1 MNWIWSNL
9 DLIWDRT
16 LDHLVLS
23 VPPIILSFVIALPIG
38 WLAHRF
44 QLGRGVIL
52 TGVGLLYAIPSLPL
66 FIVLPAIVGTSAR
79 DPLNLIIA
87 LTIYGVALMVRVVSD
102 GLASV
107 DADVRQSATAVGF
120 SGWTLFWQVQLP
132 LAGPVLLAGLRVVAV
147 STVSLA
153 TVGAVIGV
161 ASLGSLFTD
170 GFQRGIQAEIVAG
183 IVSTVVLALLFDWSL
198 VALGRL
204 LMPWSRAVS
213 PSILSR
219 WAGRSRD
226 AAAAAP
232 AASAAAGAEV
242 LK

>member
-9 DLIWDRT
+9 DLIWDHT

-23 VPPIILSFVIALPIG
+23 VPPIILSFFISLPLG
-38 WLAHRF
+38 WLAYRF
-44 QLGRGVIL
+44 QLGRGIIL

-66 FIVLPAIVGTSAR
+66 FIVLPAIVGTNVR

-87 LTIYGVALMVRVVSD
+87 LTIYGVALMVRVVAD

-107 DADVRQSATAVGF
+107 DTDVRQSATAVGF

-183 IVSTVVLALLFDWSL
+183 IVMTVLLALTFDWAL
-198 VALGRL
+198 VGLGRL
-204 LMPWSRAVS
+204 LMPWSRAVGPSLLARWSALRS
-213 PSILSR
+213 PG
-219 WAGRSRD
+219 AP
-226 AAAAAP
+226 AAAP
-232 AASAAAGAEV
+232 ATAAGEEAA
-242 LK
+242 K